1 MTLDLEPRRSLAVVD
16 VPERCGNAPRKAVVR
31 DFAIALA
38 GKRVSEVTGLLKPD
52 VEWTVNGGQTLSGT
66 TEVGEWIAAQADA
79 RELKINTVITHGTE
93 CGGDRALTLVDGTTV
108 AFAHILRFTGGA
120 KTARISEVRSYV
132 VPH

>member
-38 GKRVSEVTGLLKPD
+38 SKNVSEVTGLLKPD

-93 CGGDRALTLVDGTTV
+93 CGVDGALTLVDGTTV
-108 AFAHILRFTGGA
+108 AFAHILRFTGGS